1 MGENMTPE
9 RAQEVLREELEAVT
23 ELVRV
28 FGDSLVCTNTVAA
41 LTHALDAIATLAR
54 IRGTSGTPPE
64 PPPSPGASARQQM
77 MDAIASELD
86 HAYAKH
92 GRDQW
97 GRHEFYAILLEEV
110 DELKDAIWK
119 DRPMS
124 ELLAEARQVA
134 AMVFRY
140 VETGDRYWGP
150 HPAVP
155 SRASKAEVRH
165 D

>member
-1 MGENMTPE
+1 MTSETTRP
-9 RAQEVLREELEAVT
+9 REQ
-23 ELVRV
+23 
-28 FGDSLVCTNTVAA
+28 
-41 LTHALDAIATLAR
+41 LTA
-54 IRGTSGTPPE
+54 
-64 PPPSPGASARQQM
+64 
-77 MDAIASELD
+77 AIASELD

-92 GRDQW
+92 GRDPW
-97 GRHEFYAILLEEV
+97 GRHEFFAILLEEV
-110 DELKDAIWK
+110 DELKEAIWK
-119 DRPMS
+119 DQPIDVV
-124 ELLAEARQVA
+124 LAEARQVA